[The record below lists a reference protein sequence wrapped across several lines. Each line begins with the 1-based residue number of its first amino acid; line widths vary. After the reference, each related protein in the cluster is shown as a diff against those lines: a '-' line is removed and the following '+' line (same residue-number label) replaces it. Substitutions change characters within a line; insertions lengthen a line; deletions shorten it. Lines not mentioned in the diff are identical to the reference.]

1 MNDILNPYI
10 AGAPVVETS
19 MFFGRED
26 IFSWIDRSLMGKYVD
41 HILVLHGQR
50 RVGKTSVL
58 KQIPNFLPKQYIQVF
73 FDLQGRT
80 NTTLDRFIW
89 WIASEIVRTLKKEC
103 NLDLPKPDR
112 NAFADPEAFITD
124 FLPFVRN
131 ELGDKV
137 LLLTFDEFDTLDR
150 PDIQD
155 TFAKSLIAY
164 LKRLIEQQ
172 GLNFIFSIGSSGN
185 KLENMQ
191 ASYTDFFKTAL
202 YRKVSFLTPDD
213 CRRLITKPV
222 EGLITYEPKAVQNIA
237 LYTSG
242 HPYFTQLMC
251 HELFSRCQKTGSRN
265 ITAQDVE
272 EILPDVIERG
282 TVNLKFVWD
291 EASNL
296 EKWTLATLAQAEGA
310 ALRDISK
317 TLKTQQ
323 LRFSEAELNSA
334 ILHLR
339 DKDVLTDENHFVIH
353 LLKLWLLTNRP
364 MDRVR
369 EELVQVNPIADRY
382 LEIGDEY
389 RDRGQISQALQSYQQ
404 ALAAQENNTRAL
416 TSMAAIHAAQEDHQ
430 KAADTYKQALR
441 LDDENI
447 AARQGFSQAQLALA
461 AAALQSGAEDQA
473 AAAYQTLLMELP
485 QHAEARKL
493 LADLFKRQ
501 GDALLAA
508 NSYEPA
514 LDKFQQALDLL
525 PGDEILKQRLESVVA
540 QRKAQQVKAFLEKA
554 DKALARQRWDEAA
567 ASIEDAIR
575 VDPENQSLH
584 QRLLEIKDAPRQ
596 EKIKAYKHEAEAQI
610 AKGNYPKAISAIQ
623 TAMLL
628 APEDK
633 TLQDWLQSIQTDQ
646 SNAQLRLY
654 QSQAA
659 QAETAGDWDGAI
671 AAREA
676 ALKLNPQDERLQSA
690 LQATQAAKRQAQL
703 TSLRKQADES
713 KKNGRLDE
721 AVSHLEA
728 YLALAPGEAPVLAE
742 LEQLK
747 ADSRQAKVRA
757 LKTQAETAARQEK
770 WEDAISAW
778 QAYKAEMPA
787 EAEQVNRQVEKARQ
801 KAALLKD
808 YESAQGLIR
817 KRQYGKA
824 IHLLQGII
832 AQDPTYKSSS
842 RLLVEAVEA
851 NKQHKPVWKQP
862 WLYIGLAGLAA
873 LVMVVILFP
882 QIKSLFSVPA
892 NKPTD
897 GMETAFTSAIGSGNN
912 PSTPDPAAEA
922 FLDSMFVS
930 MNNKQPTFDDG
941 FDVYNPQAYLDNL
954 LFSINTPGKINTG
967 TSWLTMWD
975 ESIFIHEAIQAND
988 FILELLYYPADGC
1001 SLIFETASRYSSYQ
1015 LQLDSG
1021 KYWQES
1027 FGGFLSSEGNIPNI
1041 PTIQDQTYS
1050 QKLQMFVSEGNL
1062 AAMVNGELLF
1072 YRQDF
1077 DTSIQHDNQL
1087 RVACINKDNAI
1098 KLDEINFFSLDET
1111 PGFIA
1116 PVLDYAN
1123 NIPPTTTFDNPSP
1136 EWFISL
1142 QNDMPPITDYLADG
1156 KLLLNE
1162 SVSDLN
1168 AADIAFPHPDAFT
1181 AKDSIIKFKVD
1192 LTSFNLPATLI
1203 VRPRQGESDHNIN
1216 INFFPQENRFHIND
1230 GFPDGEIAEGFINL
1244 TYPRE
1249 ITIIT
1254 LGNNLAVLVDGL
1266 LLGKGQLAHEYI
1278 SQINDFSIRK
1288 FDDDTNIAGL
1298 PFTITFEDVR
1308 FWNLDGVDIVQ
1319 EQPQWH
1325 ELVKSYID
1333 NTAPTFEDDFSS
1345 YNPLWGY
1352 LDGAEDY
1359 PLSDLINE
1367 NEELIITK
1375 VGQPFVARFPPKE
1388 NGFLDAHNFAIS
1400 YDFQVIAGNAGGD
1413 HFTGFYFRSI
1423 NKQNNPVDDDYYR
1436 LGISGYRWYLIR
1448 YDSTTKLTSTL
1459 ADGQMSKETTK
1470 VLLIAYEDLVGFY
1483 LNDRLVAQ
1491 LNISTKDIENYFF
1504 VENWDDNDSIK
1515 LDNIRFWNL
1524 DGVDISAQAE
1534 VIAPTAQPTEVST
1547 IAASILAYI
1556 NDTAPTFADDFSY
1569 KNTKW
1574 REFEFGGPD
1583 FPLTD
1588 LVKDEKLIITSVN
1601 VGDVGRFP
1609 GRSNGFLDAYNF
1621 ALSYEFQVN
1630 NGSNGGGFYFRS
1642 SNQNTVTVDDDDY
1655 YRLEFQ
1661 KYIVDPGQWFVYRYD
1676 STNKKE
1682 TQLASGTASPA
1693 SKIKVLLIAF
1703 EDTVDVHLNDNLVAQ
1718 LNDITTKDDQNYF
1731 FVENLQ
1737 ETDSIEIDNIQFWNL
1752 DGVDLETTQS
1762 QPQWHELVQAYT
1774 ANTAPTFADDFST
1787 RKQAWGVMSNG
1798 LEVGIHDEE
1807 ISLNILPNVSFPT
1820 NGLFNAD
1827 NFVMQFSYH
1836 TRSPGLSFK
1845 FRGRLWVKNQ
1855 GYRIDLNMGELTLL
1869 EMEGEEILHTSGYS
1883 NEGSPTLLLYV
1894 MNSNIAIFIDGQMV
1908 YNGKTLTHTNV
1919 SQVNQFINS
1928 IDEGV
1933 LGAEIDDVFFWNLDG
1948 VDLSS

>member
-112 NAFADPEAFITD
+112 NAFVDPEAFITD

-131 ELGDKV
+131 QLGDKV

-213 CRRLITKPV
+213 CRRLVTKPV
-222 EGLITYEPKAVQNIA
+222 EGLISYEPKAVQNIA

-296 EKWTLATLAQAEGA
+296 EKWTLATLAQGEGIS
-310 ALRDISK
+310 LKDISK

-416 TSMAAIHAAQEDHQ
+416 TSMAAIHAAQDDHQ

-473 AAAYQTLLMELP
+473 AAAYQTLLKELP

-540 QRKAQQVKAFLEKA
+540 QRKALQVKAFLEKA

-575 VDPENQSLH
+575 MDPEDQSLH
-584 QRLLEIKDAPRQ
+584 QRLLDIKDAPRQ

-610 AKGNYPKAISAIQ
+610 GKGNYPKAISAIQ

-654 QSQAA
+654 QSQAT
-659 QAETAGDWDGAI
+659 QAETAADWDGAI

-703 TSLRKQADES
+703 TSLRKQADAS

-721 AVSHLEA
+721 AVSQLEA
-728 YLALAPGEAPVLAE
+728 YLALAPADAPALAE
-742 LEQLK
+742 LDQLK
-747 ADSRQAKVRA
+747 VECRQAKVRA
-757 LKTQAETAARQEK
+757 LKAQAEMAARQEK

-778 QAYKAEMPA
+778 QAYKAEVPA

-862 WLYIGLAGLAA
+862 WLVAGVSVGL
-873 LVMVVILFP
+873 LVLLVV
-882 QIKSLFSVPA
+882 
-892 NKPTD
+892 
-897 GMETAFTSAIGSGNN
+897 
-912 PSTPDPAAEA
+912 A
-922 FLDSMFVS
+922 FLPRIQGWLGAAPEPGVTGTAIPGVS
-930 MNNKQPTFDDG
+930 LPG
-941 FDVYNPQAYLDNL
+941 EG
-954 LFSINTPGKINTG
+954 TPGVTAE
-967 TSWLTMWD
+967 TM
-975 ESIFIHEAIQAND
+975 
-988 FILELLYYPADGC
+988 
-1001 SLIFETASRYSSYQ
+1001 
-1015 LQLDSG
+1015 
-1021 KYWQES
+1021 
-1027 FGGFLSSEGNIPNI
+1027 
-1041 PTIQDQTYS
+1041 
-1050 QKLQMFVSEGNL
+1050 
-1062 AAMVNGELLF
+1062 
-1072 YRQDF
+1072 
-1077 DTSIQHDNQL
+1077 
-1087 RVACINKDNAI
+1087 
-1098 KLDEINFFSLDET
+1098 
-1111 PGFIA
+1111 
-1116 PVLDYAN
+1116 
-1123 NIPPTTTFDNPSP
+1123 
-1136 EWFISL
+1136 
-1142 QNDMPPITDYLADG
+1142 
-1156 KLLLNE
+1156 
-1162 SVSDLN
+1162 
-1168 AADIAFPHPDAFT
+1168 
-1181 AKDSIIKFKVD
+1181 
-1192 LTSFNLPATLI
+1192 
-1203 VRPRQGESDHNIN
+1203 
-1216 INFFPQENRFHIND
+1216 
-1230 GFPDGEIAEGFINL
+1230 
-1244 TYPRE
+1244 
-1249 ITIIT
+1249 
-1254 LGNNLAVLVDGL
+1254 
-1266 LLGKGQLAHEYI
+1266 
-1278 SQINDFSIRK
+1278 
-1288 FDDDTNIAGL
+1288 
-1298 PFTITFEDVR
+1298 
-1308 FWNLDGVDIVQ
+1308 VDIVQ

-1333 NTAPTFEDDFSS
+1333 NTAPTFEDDFSTN
-1345 YNPLWGY
+1345 NPTWGY
-1352 LDGAEDY
+1352 LDGVEDY
-1359 PLSDLINE
+1359 PLSNFIKDESLLITS
-1367 NEELIITK
+1367 IDQDYVTC
-1375 VGQPFVARFPPKE
+1375 FPSRD
-1388 NGFLDAHNFAIS
+1388 NDFLDAYNFAMSFDLQIIES
-1400 YDFQVIAGNAGGD
+1400 DNTV
-1413 HFTGFYFRSI
+1413 GFYFRSS
-1423 NKQNNPVDDDYYR
+1423 NKQNNAIDDEYYR
-1436 LGISGYRWYLIR
+1436 LAFTGYNWSIIR
-1448 YDSTTKLTSTL
+1448 YNPTSKTVSTFFDGVISRETKTV
-1459 ADGQMSKETTK
+1459 Q
-1470 VLLIAYEDLVGFY
+1470 LIAYEEMVGVY
-1483 LNDRLVAQ
+1483 LNDRLVTQ
-1491 LNISTKDIENYFF
+1491 LYNITTEGIENYFF
-1504 VENWDDNDSIK
+1504 VENWGPTNSVK
-1515 LDNIRFWNL
+1515 FDNIQFWNL
-1524 DGVDISAQAE
+1524 DGVDIAAQAEVIAQTIPSASPTAQPTEISTFAAPILAYINDTAPTFADDFSVKNPIWGWFANHGYLTDHITDEKLIISDIITSMLDRFPARENSFLDASNFALSYEFQINDGQPDLGIYFRSSNKFTVTEDDDDYYQLVFQRAPGQWSVFRHDPTYNRETRLAYGAASVSSKVKVLLIAFEDTVEIYLNDQLVAQLNDITTKDNQNYFFVKNYNETDSFEFDNIQFWNLDGVDIATQAE
-1534 VIAPTAQPTEVST
+1534 VIAPTAQPTEIST
-1547 IAASILAYI
+1547 FAAPILAYI

-1569 KNTKW
+1569 KKPIW
-1574 REFEFGGPD
+1574 VDFENSPGWDYPLNVD
-1583 FPLTD
+1583 FTTED
-1588 LVKDEKLIITSVN
+1588 GKLVIDYYEV
-1601 VGDVGRFP
+1601 VDDRRFP
-1609 GRSNGFLDAYNF
+1609 GRYNSFLDAYNF
-1621 ALSYEFQVN
+1621 ALSYEFQV
-1630 NGSNGGGFYFRS
+1630 SKGFPEFGVYFRS
-1642 SNQNTVTVDDDDY
+1642 SYKNTLTVDDDDY
-1655 YRLEFQ
+1655 YRLMFDRD
-1661 KYIVDPGQWFVYRYD
+1661 KWYINRFD
-1676 STNKKE
+1676 STANRWISI
-1682 TQLASGTASPA
+1682 LADGTY
-1693 SKIKVLLIAF
+1693 KNRENQKVLLIAF
-1703 EDTVDVHLNDNLVAQ
+1703 EDTVEIYLNDQLVAQ
-1718 LNDITTKDDQNYF
+1718 LNDVTTKDLENYF
-1731 FVENLQ
+1731 FVKYIN
-1737 ETDSIEIDNIQFWNL
+1737 ETDSIEFDNIQFWNL
-1752 DGVDLETTQS
+1752 DGVDLESTQA

-1774 ANTAPTFADDFST
+1774 GNTAPTFADDFST
-1787 RKQAWGVMSNG
+1787 KKQAWGVMSDGYELRINDG
-1798 LEVGIHDEE
+1798 EINLEL
-1807 ISLNILPNVSFPT
+1807 SPNVSFPI
-1820 NGLFNAD
+1820 NGLLNAD
-1827 NFVMQFSYH
+1827 NFVMQFSYNL
-1836 TRSPGLSFK
+1836 RSAGLSFK
-1845 FRGRLWVKNQ
+1845 FRGRLWVKSQ
-1855 GYRIDLNMGELTLL
+1855 GYRIDLNEGKLTLL

-1894 MNSNIAIFIDGQMV
+1894 INNNIAIFIDGQMV
-1908 YNGKTLTHTNV
+1908 YNDKTLTHTNV

-1928 IDEGV
+1928 MDEGV
-1933 LGAEIDDVFFWNLDG
+1933 FAGGIDNVFFWNLDG
-1948 VDLSS
+1948 VDLTP